1 MLHNYNNALRLA
13 DQFAADGQL
22 TFTFKDAVER
32 TGLSRPATA
41 NLLRRMASNGLV
53 DKVRRGHYVTRQL
66 GVLGTSAAAED
77 VALTVS
83 AAFSGQEHRIA
94 YGSALHEHGLITHPS
109 RNIQVAAAQR
119 TRVTTL
125 SGRPL
130 GVVVEPN
137 HMIGVGAIPLGP
149 SMVSDLERALLD
161 AAARADQVGGAA
173 VLAEALVASGQRA
186 SPDRLQHYAE
196 RLSLTAALRRLGS
209 VSDRLEVSGLAGQ
222 LEPILAPKGDIDLE
236 PRDSGPIGWRDPV
249 WRVRWSQLPS
259 DLANVA
265 RQ

>member
-1 MLHNYNNALRLA
+1 MLHNHNNALRLA

-22 TFTFKDAVER
+22 TFTFEDAVER

-66 GVLGTSAAAED
+66 GVLGTAAAAED
-77 VALTVS
+77 IALAVS
-83 AAFSGQEHRIA
+83 AAFSGQVHRIA
-94 YGSALHEHGLITHPS
+94 YRSALYEHGLITHPS
-109 RNIQVAAAQR
+109 RNIQVAAARR
-119 TRVTTL
+119 TRITTL

-130 GVVVEPN
+130 RVVTEPI
-137 HMIGVGAIPLGP
+137 HMIGVGATPLGP

-161 AAARADQVGGAA
+161 AAARPDNVGGPA
-173 VLAEALVASGQRA
+173 VLAEALVASGRRA
-186 SPDRLQHYAE
+186 RPERLQYYAE

-209 VSDRLEVSGLAGQ
+209 LSDRLEVSGLAGQ

-236 PRDSGPIGWRDPV
+236 PRDSGPTCWRDAV

-259 DLANVA
+259 ELANVA

>member
-1 MLHNYNNALRLA
+1 MPHNCNNALRLA
-13 DQFAADGQL
+13 DQFAADEQL
-22 TFTFKDAVER
+22 TFTFEDAVER

-66 GVLGTSAAAED
+66 GVLGTAAAAED
-77 VALTVS
+77 IALAVC
-83 AAFSGQEHRIA
+83 AAFSGQKHRIA
-94 YGSALHEHGLITHPS
+94 YRSALYEHGLITHPS

-130 GVVVEPN
+130 RVVIEPN
-137 HMIGVGAIPLGP
+137 HMIEVGATPLGP

-161 AAARADQVGGAA
+161 AAVRPDLVGGAA
-173 VLAEALVASGQRA
+173 ALAEALVASGRRT
-186 SPDRLQHYAE
+186 SPQKLQYYAAQ
-196 RLSLTAALRRLGS
+196 LSLTAALRRLGS
-209 VSDRLEVSGLAGQ
+209 LSDRLEVSGLAGQ

-236 PRDSGPIGWRDPV
+236 PRDSSPTGWRDAV
-249 WRVRWSQLPS
+249 WRVRWNQLPS
-259 DLANVA
+259 ELANVA

>member
-1 MLHNYNNALRLA
+1 MPHNYNNALRLA

-22 TFTFKDAVER
+22 AFTFENAVQR

-53 DKVRRGHYVTRQL
+53 DKVRRGHYVTRLL
-66 GVLGTSAAAED
+66 GVLGTAAAAED
-77 VALTVS
+77 IALAVS

-94 YGSALHEHGLITHPS
+94 YKSALYEHGLITHPS
-109 RNIQVAAAQR
+109 RNIQVAAARR

-130 GVVVEPN
+130 KVVTEPIR
-137 HMIGVGAIPLGP
+137 MIGVGATPLGP

-161 AAARADQVGGAA
+161 AAARPDIVGGPA
-173 VLAEALVASGQRA
+173 VLAEALVASGRRA
-186 SPDRLQHYAE
+186 SPKRLQRYAE
-196 RLSLTAALRRLGS
+196 RLALTAALRRIGS
-209 VSDRLEVSGLAGQ
+209 LSDRLEVSGLAGQ
-222 LEPILAPKGDIDLE
+222 LEPILAPRGDIDLE
-236 PRDSGPIGWRDPV
+236 PRDSGPTSWRDAV

-259 DLANVA
+259 ELANVA
-265 RQ
+265 HQ

>member
-22 TFTFKDAVER
+22 TFTFADAVER

-53 DKVRRGHYVTRQL
+53 DNVRRGHYVTRQL
-66 GVLGTSAAAED
+66 GVLGTAAAAED
-77 VALTVS
+77 IALAVS
-83 AAFSGQEHRIA
+83 AAFSRQEHRIA
-94 YGSALHEHGLITHPS
+94 YRSALYEHGLITHPS
-109 RNIQVAAAQR
+109 RNIQVAAARR

-130 GVVVEPN
+130 RVVVEPIR
-137 HMIGVGAIPLGP
+137 MIGVGATPLGP
-149 SMVSDLERALLD
+149 SMVSDLERTLLD
-161 AAARADQVGGAA
+161 AAARPDNVGGPA
-173 VLAEALVASGQRA
+173 VLAEALVASGRRA
-186 SPDRLQHYAE
+186 SPERLQYYAE

-209 VSDRLEVSGLAGQ
+209 LSDRLEVPGLAGQ

-236 PRDSGPIGWRDPV
+236 PRDSGPTRWRDAV

-259 DLANVA
+259 ELANVA